1 MGILR
6 GARSWEYLGSL
17 TDNLETS
24 PTWLEMK
31 MFSKK
36 REYHVKIYLAQSLQ
50 KLNFKI
56 SKNLGVSFATVK
68 EGDEWE
74 CGLPVTAWYLAKEF
88 TF

>member
-36 REYHVKIYLAQSLQ
+36 REYDVKPPNNDCY
-50 KLNFKI
+50 
-56 SKNLGVSFATVK
+56 
-68 EGDEWE
+68 
-74 CGLPVTAWYLAKEF
+74 
-88 TF
+88 

>member
-36 REYHVKIYLAQSLQ
+36 REYHVRHHGTKFT
-50 KLNFKI
+50 KRNF
-56 SKNLGVSFATVK
+56 
-68 EGDEWE
+68 
-74 CGLPVTAWYLAKEF
+74 
-88 TF
+88 